1 MPTTTFPP
9 LARRLWLLGAVLGA
23 LVSAGTVVQT
33 PAALAQ
39 VRAQAPADQGVTPG
53 GGANSLEDAA
63 DRAGSTARNVG
74 LSLLALALAVAAV
87 ILLFKRDFKEAA
99 GVFAIGLLA
108 VLLVTPAGL
117 ALLRDTVAWLTGE
130 R

>member
-1 MPTTTFPP
+1 MPILTLPP
-9 LARRLWLLGAVLGA
+9 LVRRLWLLGAVLGA
-23 LVSAGTVVQT
+23 LVPAGAVVQT

-39 VRAQAPADQGVTPG
+39 VRAQAPAGQGATPG

-117 ALLRDTVAWLTGE
+117 ALLRDTVGWLTGD